1 MQPQNFFGNEIW
13 RDVLEADPM
22 GRQSIFQAMMPQGFS
37 PVQQESASNLFQPA
51 FSTYL
56 GQYGRELAEVSRGE
70 REQEPTSFT
79 DFISNQYDF
88 RRNLL
93 RQPEAGGGRQNLLG
107 FRTQFGY

>member
-1 MQPQNFFGNEIW
+1 MPENFFGNSIW
-13 RDVLEADPM
+13 QDVLETDPM
-22 GRQSIFQAMMPQGFS
+22 GRQSIFGALMPQSFS
-37 PVQQESASNLFQPA
+37 PVQQQRASNLFQPA

-56 GQYGRELAEVSRGE
+56 GQMGRQLGEISRGE
-70 REQEPTSFT
+70 RQEQPTSFT